1 MLRVF
6 RSKPKYVTVRSTP
19 QQIDDPSQPLD
30 GELAQQSVKKEV
42 PDNLWARCDKCS
54 TLIYNK
60 ELEKTQHVCASC
72 GYHFR
77 ISALER
83 LRYISDEET
92 FTPLPP
98 LISMD
103 PLGFPGY
110 EEKLVQARAATK
122 LDDGVIIGEARIQG
136 YASVLGIIDFSF
148 IGGSMGSVV
157 GEQLTRGFEYG
168 IAKQLPVVIFSG
180 GGGGARMQ
188 EGIFSLMQMAKTAQ
202 AVRRFKDAGLL
213 YISVLT
219 HPTMGGIYASF
230 ASLGDI
236 IVAEPQALV
245 GFAGPRIVE
254 ETTRQKLPADFQTS
268 EYALKN
274 GMLDA
279 IVARGEMKDTVG
291 KLLSYHLR

>member
-6 RSKPKYVTVRSTP
+6 RSKPKYVTVRSSA
-19 QQIDDPSQPLD
+19 QQQPSKIDDDQP
-30 GELAQQSVKKEV
+30 ERAKKEV
-42 PDNLWARCDKCS
+42 PDNLWARCEKCS

-60 ELEKTQHVCASC
+60 EMEKTKHVCANC

-77 ISALER
+77 IPALER
-83 LRYISDEET
+83 LRFICDEDT
-92 FTPLPP
+92 YKPFTPLVATN
-98 LISMD
+98 

-110 EEKLVQARAATK
+110 ESKLEQTRINTR
-122 LDDGVIIGEARIQG
+122 LDDAIVIGTTRIHG
-136 YASVLGIIDFSF
+136 YATVLGIIDFSF
-148 IGGSMGSVV
+148 FGGSMGSVV

-168 IAKQLPVVIFSG
+168 IKHRLPVIVFSG

-202 AVRRFKDAGLL
+202 AVGKFKEAGLF
-213 YISVLT
+213 YISILT

-230 ASLGDI
+230 SSLGDI
-236 IVAEPQALV
+236 ILAEPNALI

-268 EYALKN
+268 EYALHN
-274 GMLDA
+274 GMLDR
-279 IVARGEMKDTVG
+279 IVTRGDMKDVIG